1 MTQMID
7 HDSMNRSFAA
17 TPDAD
22 LLGRNL
28 AALARVNP
36 DLPERVLAA
45 DDKSLELEMAGDGL
59 PSGTWEGR
67 RLASRHRPGE
77 EVTRQLGDLDLREV
91 KTVAFLG
98 FGLGLHVEHVA
109 RGLKH
114 HGLVIVHEPDLAL
127 LKAVLSRIDITDWVA
142 GANVLIVTDCDDPT
156 ALHSVLVGREPMVML
171 GMKIIEHA
179 PSLIRL
185 GESSARFTRI
195 LADFANTARMTVM
208 TTLGRSAETMGN
220 LLANLDHYVFGRSIA
235 ELKGSAAGR
244 LGVVVS
250 AGPSLR
256 RNLHLLAGPGVRERC
271 AIIATQT
278 TLRPLLEA
286 GVAPHYVTALDYHAI
301 SSRFYEGIREED
313 VVDTELVVDPRVNPA
328 VPDAWPGRLRV
339 IDSEDVDEFLGPL
352 ARNGVQLEACAT
364 VAHLAYVLARFLGCD
379 PVALIG
385 QDLGFTDGLYYAP
398 GNAIHEVWRPELG
411 MFNTIETMEWER
423 IVRHRGQLSERVDV
437 HDRTIYTDN
446 QMLTYLQQFEGRFR
460 ADEQLGLITIDA
472 TEGGVKKAHAITRPL
487 AEVLD
492 EHGVEGDPIEFP
504 RADSPDR
511 SKVARVIDQLNGTL
525 RDVQEIQ
532 GASMQARGIIEE
544 MIDADGDQVRM
555 SPMFERLGKQQARV
569 ARNGHAF
576 KLVDRLNQLGV
587 FRRLRA
593 DHHLDLSEGMDEL
606 EKQKAQLQR
615 DLVNVE
621 WTAEAADEMKAMIQ
635 DSIRLVRDGI
645 PVEERRRAADLE
657 REIGL
662 ADLPVA
668 EVRVAAVVAVDPA
681 MNGIGMERTLDGRML
696 QGTLQQLDQ
705 SQELAGIILLL
716 PDSFDLDAM
725 IDRSGINLPLHVHRC
740 GASVFGPEIE
750 AIRAAR
756 AFADSSWRGG
766 IHGFCAADEVF
777 APAPTAQAMV
787 DGDFHAALL
796 VGPDWSL
803 LPVAGE
809 AGIDRVVR
817 RYREQP
823 RLECVFN
830 QAPPGMG
837 GMVVSRALTEEFAG
851 NRVRHAT
858 LGHLLGYRS
867 ERPESDLIVQDNNV
881 PVPPAIR
888 SASHRCIPDR
898 PDQAGVFDPFLVE
911 GDSADP
917 QQVISTLEHRLG
929 EGEIDPTPRHLMVEI
944 CGDGSRGMMDV
955 EVFGGLLAGLQG
967 NASCTLTLHGEGD
980 PLLHPRFDELISMA
994 KESGIKAVHV
1004 RTALQVDAESIDR
1017 LLACEPT
1024 VISIDLDAD
1033 SEETHEKIHGSGQ
1046 WLKVITN
1053 LERLANGR
1061 RIIQGEGAAAFALPW
1076 IVPRLRR
1083 CVDTLGDQA
1092 SFFERW
1098 RRQLGTAVVEGG
1110 LEHCDQGDDDL
1121 SRTWPPEKH
1130 VAEQSMRIM
1139 MVMAD
1144 GTVPVAGVGSEVI
1157 GTVGEVDTS
1166 ELWRALVQARRILR
1180 GKRGVD
1186 PGDLSMIRWSGDA
1199 R

>member
-1 MTQMID
+1 MAQVID
-7 HDSMNRSFAA
+7 HELMNRAFAT
-17 TPDAD
+17 TPDGD

-36 DLPERVLAA
+36 GLPEQVLAA
-45 DDKSLELEMAGDGL
+45 SDESLELEMARDGL

-77 EVTRQLGDLDLREV
+77 EISRQLGDLDLREV

-114 HGLVIVHEPDLAL
+114 HGLVIVYEPDLAL
-127 LKAVLSRIDITDWVA
+127 LKAVLSRIDMTEWIS
-142 GANVLIVTDCDDPT
+142 GANVMIVTDCDDPA
-156 ALHSVLVGREPMVML
+156 ALHSVLVGREPMLML
-171 GMKIIEHA
+171 GMRIIEHA

-185 GESSARFTRI
+185 GEGSPRFTRM

-250 AGPSLR
+250 AGPSLH
-256 RNLHLLAGPGVRERC
+256 RNLHQLAGPGVRERC
-271 AIIATQT
+271 AIVATQT

-301 SSRFYEGIREED
+301 SSRFYEGIRAED

-339 IDSEDVDEFLGPL
+339 IDSEHVDEFLGPL

-364 VAHLAYVLARFLGCD
+364 VAHLAYVFARFLGCD

-398 GNAIHEVWRPELG
+398 GNAIHEVWRPEFG

-460 ADEQLGLITIDA
+460 ADEQLGLVTIDA
-472 TEGGVKKAHAITRPL
+472 TEGGVKKAHTTPRPL

-492 EHGVEGDPIEFP
+492 EHAVDGDPIGFP
-504 RADSPDR
+504 KADSPDR
-511 SKVARVIDQLNGTL
+511 SKVARVIDQLHGTL
-525 RDVQEIQ
+525 RDVQEIH

-544 MIDADGDQVRM
+544 MIDADGDQIRM
-555 SPMFERLGKQQARV
+555 SPMFERLGRQQARV
-569 ARNGHAF
+569 ARSGHAF

-587 FRRLRA
+587 FRRMRA
-593 DHHLDLSEGMDEL
+593 DHRLELSEGMDQL
-606 EKQKAQLQR
+606 KKQKAQLQR

-621 WTAEAADEMKAMIQ
+621 WTAEAADEMKLMVE
-635 DSIRLVRDGI
+635 DSIRLVREGV
-645 PVEERRRAADLE
+645 PVEPRRRAADLE
-657 REIGL
+657 REVGL
-662 ADLPVA
+662 ADMRVD
-668 EVRVAAVVAVDPA
+668 EVKVAAVVAVDPELD
-681 MNGIGMERTLDGRML
+681 GIGLERTLDGRLL
-696 QGTLQQLDQ
+696 QRTLQQLDQ
-705 SQELAGIILLL
+705 SEELAGIILLI
-716 PDSFDLDAM
+716 PDSFDLDSM
-725 IDRSGINLPLHVHRC
+725 IDRSGIDLPLQVHRC
-740 GASVFGPEIE
+740 GPSVFGPEIE

-766 IHGFCAADEVF
+766 IHGLCAADEVF
-777 APAPTAQAMV
+777 APAATAQAMA
-787 DGDFHAALL
+787 DGDLHAALL
-796 VGPDWSL
+796 VGPDWSF

-837 GMVVSRALTEEFAG
+837 GMVVSRGLVEEFAG

-881 PVPPAIR
+881 PVPPSIR
-888 SASHRCIPDR
+888 SAAHRCIPDGR
-898 PDQAGVFDPFLVE
+898 AHAGIFDPYLVE

-917 QQVISTLEHRLG
+917 QQLISALEDRLDQ
-929 EGEIDPTPRHLMVEI
+929 GEIDPTPRHLMVEI
-944 CGDGSRGMMDV
+944 CGRGSRGMMDV
-955 EVFGGLLAGLQG
+955 EVFGRLLEGLPE

-980 PLLHPRFDELISMA
+980 PLLHPRFDQLISMA

-1004 RTALQVDAESIDR
+1004 RTTLQVDTESIDR

-1033 SEETHEKIHGSGQ
+1033 TAETHEKMHESGQ
-1046 WLKVITN
+1046 WVKVITN
-1053 LERLANGR
+1053 LERLVNGR
-1061 RIIQGEGAAAFALPW
+1061 RIIQGEGAGAFALPW

-1092 SFFERW
+1092 TFFERW
-1098 RRQLGTAVVEGG
+1098 RRQLGTAVIDGT
-1110 LEHCDQGDDDL
+1110 LENPDQVGDDL

-1130 VAEQSMRIM
+1130 VVEQSMRIM

-1144 GTVPVAGVGSEVI
+1144 GTVPVAGVGSQVVGTI
-1157 GTVGEVDTS
+1157 GEIDTGEI
-1166 ELWRALVQARRILR
+1166 WQALVRARRAVRSARGMDLR
-1180 GKRGVD
+1180 
-1186 PGDLSMIRWSGDA
+1186 DLSMIHRPGVV